1 MVYPH
6 GTAVKTSRLLQRSIS
21 LALLMV
27 ISPTGFAADLFRW
40 VDKKGNVHYTDRVP
54 PEYVQ
59 NGYRVINQQGM
70 TITTIGAQKDDPA
83 DKMMDAEA
91 KAQLARDKRLLTI
104 YSNADEISAAL
115 KRKLTEI
122 KNGIN
127 LRHESLTLLERQF
140 REQARE
146 ASDYEKQNT
155 PIPETLVANINT
167 TKKKITAYE
176 EGIKQQQQLLLD
188 TQKQFGDDLERYKQI
203 SQAMERNLAPN

>member
-1 MVYPH
+1 MVYRY
-6 GTAVKTSRLLQRSIS
+6 GTAVRVPQILHRAMS
-21 LALLMV
+21 LALLMA
-27 ISPTGFAADLFRW
+27 IAPIGFAADLFRW

-104 YSNADEISAAL
+104 YSNADEINAAL

-122 KNGIN
+122 RNGIN
-127 LRHESLTLLERQF
+127 LRHESLALLERQF
-140 REQARE
+140 REQTRE

-155 PIPETLVANINT
+155 PIPATLVANINT
-167 TKKKITAYE
+167 TKKKISAHE

-188 TQKQFGDDLERYKQI
+188 TQKQFNDDLERYKQI
-203 SQAMERNLAPN
+203 SQAVEKGL